1 MSLNE
6 ISFFKKLPRHIK
18 NEFLFCMKQKTYEK
32 GSFLYQR
39 EHNSTEM
46 YCI

>member
-18 NEFLFCMKQKTYEK
+18 NEFLFSMKFKTFEK
-32 GSFLYQR
+32 GSYLYKR
-39 EHNSTEM
+39 DDESKEM
-46 YCI
+46 YLI